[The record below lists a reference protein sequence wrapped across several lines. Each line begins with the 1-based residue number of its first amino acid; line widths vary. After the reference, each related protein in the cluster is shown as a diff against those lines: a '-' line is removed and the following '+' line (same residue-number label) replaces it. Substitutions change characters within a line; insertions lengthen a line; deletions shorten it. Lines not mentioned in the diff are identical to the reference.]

1 MTFKCRNDINS
12 EKIVSIDSTI
22 IDIDPNNYRRISLLS
37 IFNRIFER
45 LMYKRLRR
53 NPIEDGAISGF
64 SGQKSVPE

>member
-64 SGQKSVPE
+64 SGQKSVAE